1 MSDDVKQAE
10 PSIHRVY
17 VSREILAQAKGNEVE
32 VFAVPSE
39 THSIAIILV
48 ASNPGVVRIDV
59 AVYDHP
65 GPLWRVMLYRK
76 DWGEKQSFDFGGPP
90 PGVPGHLQTPFPPF
104 PPSPNEA

>member
-1 MSDDVKQAE
+1 MSDDVKQSE
-10 PSIHRVY
+10 HSIHRVY
-17 VSREILAQAKGNEVE
+17 VSREILAQVKGNEVE

-48 ASNPGVVRIDV
+48 TSNPGVVRIDV

-76 DWGEKQSFDFGGPP
+76 DWGENQSFDFGPKKP
-90 PGVPGHLQTPFPPF
+90 FQPGD
-104 PPSPNEA
+104 